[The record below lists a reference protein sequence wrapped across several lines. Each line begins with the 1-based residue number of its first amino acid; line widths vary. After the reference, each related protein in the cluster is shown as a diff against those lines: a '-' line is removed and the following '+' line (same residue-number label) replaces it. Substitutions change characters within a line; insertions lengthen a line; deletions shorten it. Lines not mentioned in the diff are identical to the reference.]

1 MSEIYEGFFDGSAIP
16 NPGTMR
22 IGCYLKDP
30 DGKVIFEYKQTL
42 GFGTNNEAE
51 YTALLVLST
60 ELQKLTLTKGLK
72 KVRIFGDSQLVVN
85 QINGVYKINK
95 KALQYLHDVI
105 LSNLKQIEDWSIS
118 HVYREHNK
126 QADTLTRK

>member
-1 MSEIYEGFFDGSAIP
+1 MSETYEGFFDGSAIP

-30 DGKVIFEYKQTL
+30 DGNTIFEYKQTL

-95 KALQYLHDVI
+95 KALQYLHDMI

-118 HVYREHNK
+118 HVYREKNK
-126 QADTLTRK
+126 QADGLTRK

>member
-1 MSEIYEGFFDGSAIP
+1 MSKVYEGFFDGSAIP

-22 IGCYLKDP
+22 IGCYIKDP

-51 YTALLVLST
+51 YLALLVLS
-60 ELQKLTLTKGLK
+60 EHLLKLTSTHGLRH
-72 KVRIFGDSQLVVN
+72 VRIFGDSQLVVN
-85 QINGVYKINK
+85 QINGKYKINK
-95 KALQYLHDVI
+95 DQLRFYCSTI
-105 LSNLKQIEDWSIS
+105 LGRLKTIEDWSIA
-118 HVYREHNK
+118 HVYREKNK

>member
-51 YTALLVLST
+51 YTALLVLSDH
-60 ELQKLTLTKGLK
+60 LQKLTVTKGLRSVK
-72 KVRIFGDSQLVVN
+72 IFGDSQLVVN
-85 QINGVYKINK
+85 QINGKYKINK
-95 KALQYLHDVI
+95 ENLKYLHGII
-105 LSNLKQIEDWSIS
+105 LSRLKNIEDWSIT
-118 HVYREHNK
+118 HVYREKNK
-126 QADTLTRK
+126 QADGLTRK